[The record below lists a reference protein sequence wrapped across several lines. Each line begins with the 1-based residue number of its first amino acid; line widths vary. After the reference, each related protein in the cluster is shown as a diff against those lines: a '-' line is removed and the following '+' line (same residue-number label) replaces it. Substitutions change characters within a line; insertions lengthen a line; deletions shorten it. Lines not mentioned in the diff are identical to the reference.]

1 MNYYHELSE
10 KIQTEDLKFV
20 AKPFILRWVERLSEF
35 ATKYSNQQTVSAVQ
49 YGDFHMRNLI
59 FDGTCLTETNISRNP
74 PAPVSDEIARL
85 LLDYTAIL
93 RSSKELENGQ
103 IIPAYAIE
111 ASFGGYRLF
120 GQCPPAP
127 Q

>member
-1 MNYYHELSE
+1 MGHD
-10 KIQTEDLKFV
+10 IT
-20 AKPFILRWVERLSEF
+20 
-35 ATKYSNQQTVSAVQ
+35 
-49 YGDFHMRNLI
+49 
-59 FDGTCLTETNISRNP
+59 
-74 PAPVSDEIARL
+74 RL